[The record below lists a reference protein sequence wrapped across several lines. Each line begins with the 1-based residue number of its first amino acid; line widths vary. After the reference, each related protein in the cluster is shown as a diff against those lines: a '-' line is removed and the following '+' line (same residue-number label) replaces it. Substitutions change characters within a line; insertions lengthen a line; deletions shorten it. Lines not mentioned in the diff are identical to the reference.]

1 MMAGHKEDQCSDL
14 KSPAH
19 PHFTNDNYDNIYFLG
34 LKKRRRLQMILLL
47 AVSVVG
53 LSLLSGCSGASST
66 VTNPL
71 QSISTITVAA
81 TAGTVEHL
89 TTFVLT
95 VSN

>member
-1 MMAGHKEDQCSDL
+1 
-14 KSPAH
+14 
-19 PHFTNDNYDNIYFLG
+19 
-34 LKKRRRLQMILLL
+34 MILLL